1 MRPKILISTGG
12 GDAGNY
18 LNALRAAGGDGD
30 ARYLPTPRPSS
41 YSGLLLAGGEDMDPT
56 LFGQENR
63 GSRGIDRARDQAE
76 LALLDAFCQAGRP
89 VLAICRGLQV
99 VNVWLGG
106 GLIQDLGPEL
116 VPFHQRD
123 GGDQLH
129 LIRAEKGTLL
139 HQLYGPVFPVNS
151 SHHQG
156 LGRLGRGLRGTAW
169 SEDGVVESV
178 EHKTLPLVCVQF
190 HPERMTGALART
202 DTVDGGALFRVFLE
216 LCR

>member
-1 MRPKILISTGG
+1 M
-12 GDAGNY
+12 
-18 LNALRAAGGDGD
+18 
-30 ARYLPTPRPSS
+30 
-41 YSGLLLAGGEDMDPT
+41 
-56 LFGQENR
+56 
-63 GSRGIDRARDQAE
+63 
-76 LALLDAFCQAGRP
+76 
-89 VLAICRGLQV
+89 
-99 VNVWLGG
+99 
-106 GLIQDLGPEL
+106 
-116 VPFHQRD
+116 
-123 GGDQLH
+123 
-129 LIRAEKGTLL
+129 
-139 HQLYGPVFPVNS
+139 FPVNS

>member
-30 ARYLPTPRPSS
+30 ARYLPAPRPSS

-89 VLAICRGLQV
+89 VLAICRG
-99 VNVWLGG
+99 
-106 GLIQDLGPEL
+106 
-116 VPFHQRD
+116 
-123 GGDQLH
+123 
-129 LIRAEKGTLL
+129 
-139 HQLYGPVFPVNS
+139 
-151 SHHQG
+151 
-156 LGRLGRGLRGTAW
+156 
-169 SEDGVVESV
+169 
-178 EHKTLPLVCVQF
+178 
-190 HPERMTGALART
+190 
-202 DTVDGGALFRVFLE
+202 
-216 LCR
+216 